1 MRRGVGSRRDRR
13 AGPPSAASAL
23 GVSGGGCARSTK
35 HAEKKRGWARVQ
47 RGVVAR
53 ALPVADRRGH
63 APGGD
68 RKPAALERSPLSAGE
83 VCLLC
88 SHRRARASAHEPAWQ
103 ARLLRRAMSATP
115 GSRALRAATV
125 VAASGRPRATQQ
137 PGRSATPREHR
148 DGQQQREERTRRQ
161 KLIRDEDS
169 ADNRHFSAFTVK
181 CSKIDAELSLES
193 WTRPQAKS
201 EARGHP

>member
-68 RKPAALERSPLSAGE
+68 RKPAALGGRRLVQVKYASCAAIAVRVPVHTSQPGKPDCCAERCP
-83 VCLLC
+83 
-88 SHRRARASAHEPAWQ
+88 RRQDRARCVLRLSWRPAAGRAQHSSLGAAPLRVSTATASSSE
-103 ARLLRRAMSATP
+103 RN
-115 GSRALRAATV
+115 
-125 VAASGRPRATQQ
+125 
-137 PGRSATPREHR
+137 ER
-148 DGQQQREERTRRQ
+148 D
-161 KLIRDEDS
+161 
-169 ADNRHFSAFTVK
+169 
-181 CSKIDAELSLES
+181 
-193 WTRPQAKS
+193 AKN
-201 EARGHP
+201 

>member
-68 RKPAALERSPLSAGE
+68 RKPAALGGRRLVQVKYASCAAIAVRVPVHTSQPGKPDCCAERCP
-83 VCLLC
+83 
-88 SHRRARASAHEPAWQ
+88 RRQDRARRVLRQSRRQRPAMRD
-103 ARLLRRAMSATP
+103 AR
-115 GSRALRAATV
+115 
-125 VAASGRPRATQQ
+125 QQ
-137 PGRSATPREHR
+137 PGRNTSSCKRR
-148 DGQQQREERTRRQ
+148 DGQQQRQERTRRQ
-161 KLIRDEDS
+161 KLIR
-169 ADNRHFSAFTVK
+169 
-181 CSKIDAELSLES
+181 
-193 WTRPQAKS
+193 
-201 EARGHP
+201 RGFL

>member
-1 MRRGVGSRRDRR
+1 MGRIAVLDSRSMEESGKKKKKKEEWRRRGGSVRRGVGSRRDRR

-115 GSRALRAATV
+115 GSRASRAATV
-125 VAASGRPRATQQ
+125 AAAAAGHARRTAAARAQHLFVQAPRRPAAAT
-137 PGRSATPREHR
+137 GTNETPKIN
-148 DGQQQREERTRRQ
+148 QEET
-161 KLIRDEDS
+161 KDI
-169 ADNRHFSAFTVK
+169 
-181 CSKIDAELSLES
+181 
-193 WTRPQAKS
+193 
-201 EARGHP
+201 

>member
-161 KLIRDEDS
+161 KLIRPK
-169 ADNRHFSAFTVK
+169 FSFAFTTADLAGLADFI
-181 CSKIDAELSLES
+181 SRLSRLADFS
-193 WTRPQAKS
+193 RTPK
-201 EARGHP
+201 